1 MNNHPILSI
10 IIPLYNCEKYI
21 KQCLD
26 TIFRQEMNESEFEV
40 IVIDDGSKDSGYLLA
55 SEYAKRHQNILV
67 IKQENQGVACA
78 RNNAL
83 EKATG
88 DYVTFVDADD
98 MLVSGSLSTLI
109 KIAVENKADIVK
121 AAHKE
126 VPEDAVCE
134 DFSSSHDNCSIQ
146 VMTGE
151 EAIVNV
157 TRMKEGYCWG
167 YLISRKLIT
176 DNRLSFPPKVAFM
189 EDWAF
194 ITQAILK
201 SRTFVNADVLLYLY
215 RRNSSSCMANVT
227 TEKMLLGCKAIDI
240 VANLA
245 KDTSGDVK
253 KKLSDNVCVNIN
265 IVLWFT
271 IHYRSIYNRKKE
283 IIKALLQLLHQV
295 DRTYIPGSLKLFRLF
310 PSMYIIVRNLLAS
323 RKYR

>member
-40 IVIDDGSKDSGYLLA
+40 IVIDDGSKDSGYSLA
-55 SEYAKRHQNILV
+55 SEYAKRYQNIIV
-67 IKQENQGVACA
+67 MKQENQGVACA

-98 MLVSGSLSTLI
+98 MLVFGSLGKLI
-109 KIAVENKADIVK
+109 KIAVDNKADIVK

-126 VPEDAVCE
+126 VSEDAVYE
-134 DFSSSHDNCSIQ
+134 DFSISHDNCSIH

-176 DNRLSFPPKVAFM
+176 DNNLKFPPKVAFM

-215 RRNSSSCMANVT
+215 RRNSLSCMANVT
-227 TEKMLLGCKAIDI
+227 TEKMLLGCQAIGI

-245 KDTSGDVK
+245 KDTYGDVK

-271 IHYRSIYNRKKE
+271 IHYRSIFNRKKE
-283 IIKALLQLLHQV
+283 IIKALLQLMQIV
-295 DRTYIPGSLKLFRLF
+295 DRTYIPRSLRLFRLC
-310 PSMYIIVRNLLAS
+310 PRMYIIVRNLLAS
-323 RKYR
+323 RKY

>member
-21 KQCLD
+21 KQCLNS
-26 TIFRQEMNESEFEV
+26 ILAQGFEMADFEV
-40 IVIDDGSKDSGYLLA
+40 IIVDDGSKDNSYTIV
-55 SEYAKRHQNILV
+55 SEYAKNHDNIHV
-67 IKQENQGVACA
+67 VKQENQGVACA
-78 RNNAL
+78 RNNAI
-83 EKATG
+83 EKAKG
-88 DYVTFVDADD
+88 DYITFVDADD
-98 MLVSGSLSTLI
+98 MLVSGSLKSLL
-109 KIAVENKADIVK
+109 KIAIENKADMVK
-121 AAHKE
+121 SAHKE
-126 VPEDAVCE
+126 VAEDASYK
-134 DFSSSHDNCSIQ
+134 DFSNSNDDNSIQ

-167 YLISRKLIT
+167 YLISRQLIT
-176 DNRLSFPPKVAFM
+176 ENRLSFPPKVAFM

-215 RRNSSSCMANVT
+215 RRNSASCMANVT
-227 TEKMLLGCKAIDI
+227 TEKMLLGCQAIEI

-245 KDTSGDVK
+245 KGTSGAVK

-271 IHYRSIYNRKKE
+271 IHYRSIFNRKKE
-283 IIKALLQLLHQV
+283 IIKVLLQLLQLV
-295 DRTYIPGSLKLFRLF
+295 DKSYIQGSLKIFRLF
-310 PSMYIIVRNLLAS
+310 PRMYIIVRNLLAS
-323 RKYR
+323 RKY

>member
-26 TIFRQEMNESEFEV
+26 TIFRQEMNESDFEV
-40 IVIDDGSKDSGYLLA
+40 IVIDDGSKDSGYSLA
-55 SEYAKRHQNILV
+55 SEYAKRYQNIIV

-98 MLVSGSLSTLI
+98 MLVSGGLGKLI
-109 KIAVENKADIVK
+109 KIAVDNKADIVK

-134 DFSSSHDNCSIQ
+134 DFSSSHDNSSIQ
-146 VMTGE
+146 IMTGE

-227 TEKMLLGCKAIDI
+227 TEKMLLGCQAIDI

-245 KDTSGDVK
+245 KDTSGDVR

-271 IHYRSIYNRKKE
+271 IHYRSIFNRKKE
-283 IIKALLQLLHQV
+283 IIKALLQLLQQV
-295 DRTYIPGSLKLFRLF
+295 DRTYIPESLKLFRLF

-323 RKYR
+323 RKY

>member
-26 TIFRQEMNESEFEV
+26 TIFRQEMNESDFEV
-40 IVIDDGSKDSGYLLA
+40 IVIDDGSKDSGYSLA
-55 SEYAKRHQNILV
+55 SEYAKRQQNILV

-121 AAHKE
+121 AAYKE

-134 DFSSSHDNCSIQ
+134 DFSSSHDNGSIH

-176 DNRLSFPPKVAFM
+176 DNNLKFPPKVAFM

-245 KDTSGDVK
+245 KDTSGVVK

-271 IHYRSIYNRKKE
+271 IHYRSIFNRKKE
-283 IIKALLQLLHQV
+283 IIKALLQLLQQV
-295 DRTYIPGSLKLFRLF
+295 DRTYIPESLKLFRLF

-323 RKYR
+323 RKY

>member
-26 TIFRQEMNESEFEV
+26 TIFRQEMNEADFEV
-40 IVIDDGSKDSGYLLA
+40 IVIDDGSKDSGYSLA
-55 SEYAKRHQNILV
+55 FEYAKRHQNILV
-67 IKQENQGVACA
+67 MKQENLGVACA

-98 MLVSGSLSTLI
+98 MLVSGSLRTLL
-109 KIAVENKADIVK
+109 KIAVDNKADIVK

-134 DFSSSHDNCSIQ
+134 DFSSSHDNSSIQ
-146 VMTGE
+146 IMTGE

-194 ITQAILK
+194 ITQTILK

-227 TEKMLLGCKAIDI
+227 IEKMLLGCQAIDI

-245 KDTSGDVK
+245 KDTSGDVR

-283 IIKALLQLLHQV
+283 IIKALLQLLQQV
-295 DRTYIPGSLKLFRLF
+295 DRAYIPRSLKVFRLF
-310 PSMYIIVRNLLAS
+310 PSMYIIVINLLAS
-323 RKYR
+323 RKY

>member
-10 IIPLYNCEKYI
+10 IIPLYNSEKYI

-40 IVIDDGSKDSGYLLA
+40 IVIDDGSKDSGYSLA
-55 SEYAKRHQNILV
+55 SEYAKRHQNVLV
-67 IKQENQGVACA
+67 VKQENQGVACA

-88 DYVTFVDADD
+88 DYITFVDADD
-98 MLVSGSLSTLI
+98 MLISGSLRALL

-134 DFSSSHDNCSIQ
+134 DFSSSHDNSSIQ
-146 VMTGE
+146 IMTGE

-227 TEKMLLGCKAIDI
+227 TEKMLLGCQAIDI

-245 KDTSGDVK
+245 KDTYGDVK

-271 IHYRSIYNRKKE
+271 IHYRSIFNRKKE
-283 IIKALLQLLHQV
+283 IIKALLQLLQQM
-295 DRTYIPGSLKLFRLF
+295 DRAYIPESLKLFRLF

-323 RKYR
+323 RKY

>member
-26 TIFRQEMNESEFEV
+26 TIFRQEMNESDFEV
-40 IVIDDGSKDSGYLLA
+40 IVIDDGSKDSSYSLA

-67 IKQENQGVACA
+67 VKQENQGVACA

-98 MLVSGSLSTLI
+98 MLVFGSLSTLI

-176 DNRLSFPPKVAFM
+176 DNRLLFPPKVAFM

-245 KDTSGDVK
+245 KDTSGVVK

-295 DRTYIPGSLKLFRLF
+295 DRTYIPGSLKVFRLF

-323 RKYR
+323 RKY

>member
-26 TIFRQEMNESEFEV
+26 TIFRQEMNESDFEV
-40 IVIDDGSKDSGYLLA
+40 IVIDDGSKDSGYSLA
-55 SEYAKRHQNILV
+55 SEYAKRQQNILV

-88 DYVTFVDADD
+88 DYITFVDADD
-98 MLVSGSLSTLI
+98 MLVFGSLSTLI

-176 DNRLSFPPKVAFM
+176 DNRLLFPPKVAFM

-194 ITQAILK
+194 ITQAILI

-227 TEKMLLGCKAIDI
+227 TEKMLLGCQAIGI

-253 KKLSDNVCVNIN
+253 KKLSVNVCVNIN

-295 DRTYIPGSLKLFRLF
+295 DRTYISGSLKVFRLF
-310 PSMYIIVRNLLAS
+310 PSMYIIIRNLLAS
-323 RKYR
+323 MKY

>member
-1 MNNHPILSI
+1 
-10 IIPLYNCEKYI
+10 
-21 KQCLD
+21 
-26 TIFRQEMNESEFEV
+26 MNESEFEV
-40 IVIDDGSKDSGYLLA
+40 IVIDDGSKDSGYSLA
-55 SEYAKRHQNILV
+55 SEYAKRQQNILV

-227 TEKMLLGCKAIDI
+227 TEKMLLGCQAIDI

-245 KDTSGDVK
+245 KDTSGDVR

-271 IHYRSIYNRKKE
+271 IHYRSIFNRKKE
-283 IIKALLQLLHQV
+283 IIKALLQLLQQV
-295 DRTYIPGSLKLFRLF
+295 DRTYIPESLKLFRLF

-323 RKYR
+323 RKY

>member
-26 TIFRQEMNESEFEV
+26 TIFRQEMNESDFEV
-40 IVIDDGSKDSGYLLA
+40 IVIDDGSKDSGYSLA

-134 DFSSSHDNCSIQ
+134 DFSSSHDNSSIQ
-146 VMTGE
+146 IMTGE

-227 TEKMLLGCKAIDI
+227 TEKMLLGCQAIDI

-245 KDTSGDVK
+245 KDTSGDVR

-271 IHYRSIYNRKKE
+271 IHYRSIFNRKKE
-283 IIKALLQLLHQV
+283 IIKALLQLLQQV
-295 DRTYIPGSLKLFRLF
+295 DRTYIPESLKLFRLF

-323 RKYR
+323 RKY

>member
-40 IVIDDGSKDSGYLLA
+40 IVIDDGSKDNGYSLA

-67 IKQENQGVACA
+67 IKQGNQGVACA
-78 RNNAL
+78 RNNAM

-109 KIAVENKADIVK
+109 KIAVDNKADIVK

-134 DFSSSHDNCSIQ
+134 DFSSNHDNSSIQ

-245 KDTSGDVK
+245 KDTSGDVR

-271 IHYRSIYNRKKE
+271 IHYRSIFNRKKE
-283 IIKALLQLLHQV
+283 IIRVLLQLLQTV
-295 DRTYIPGSLKLFRLF
+295 DRAYIPESLKLFRLF

-323 RKYR
+323 RKY

>member
-26 TIFRQEMNESEFEV
+26 TIFRQEMNESDFEV
-40 IVIDDGSKDSGYLLA
+40 IVIDDGSKDSGYSLA
-55 SEYAKRHQNILV
+55 SEYAKRQQNILV

-134 DFSSSHDNCSIQ
+134 DFSSSHDNCSTQ

-151 EAIVNV
+151 GAIVNV

-227 TEKMLLGCKAIDI
+227 TEKMLLGCQAIDI
-240 VANLA
+240 VANLT
-245 KDTSGDVK
+245 KDTSGDVR

-271 IHYRSIYNRKKE
+271 IHYRSIFNRKKE
-283 IIKALLQLLHQV
+283 IIKALLQLMQIV
-295 DRTYIPGSLKLFRLF
+295 DRTYIPRSLRLFRLC
-310 PSMYIIVRNLLAS
+310 PRMYIIVRNILAS
-323 RKYR
+323 RKY

>member
-26 TIFRQEMNESEFEV
+26 TIFRQEMNESDFEV
-40 IVIDDGSKDSGYLLA
+40 IVIDDGSKDSGYSLA
-55 SEYAKRHQNILV
+55 SEYAKRYQNVIV

-88 DYVTFVDADD
+88 DYITFVDADD
-98 MLVSGSLSTLI
+98 MLVFGSLSTLI
-109 KIAVENKADIVK
+109 KIAVDNKADIVK

-134 DFSSSHDNCSIQ
+134 DFSSSHDNSSIQ
-146 VMTGE
+146 IMTGE

-227 TEKMLLGCKAIDI
+227 TEKMLLGCQAVDI

-245 KDTSGDVK
+245 KNTSGDVR

-271 IHYRSIYNRKKE
+271 IHYRSIFNRKKE

-295 DRTYIPGSLKLFRLF
+295 DRTYIPESLKLFRLF

-323 RKYR
+323 RKY

>member
-40 IVIDDGSKDSGYLLA
+40 IVIDDGSKDSGYSLA
-55 SEYAKRHQNILV
+55 SEYANRHQNILV

-98 MLVSGSLSTLI
+98 MLVSGSLRTLL

-134 DFSSSHDNCSIQ
+134 DFSSSHDNSSIQ
-146 VMTGE
+146 IMTGE

-227 TEKMLLGCKAIDI
+227 TEKMLLGCQAIDI

-245 KDTSGDVK
+245 KDTSGDVR

-271 IHYRSIYNRKKE
+271 IHYRSIFNRKKE
-283 IIKALLQLLHQV
+283 IIKALLQLLQQV
-295 DRTYIPGSLKLFRLF
+295 DRTYIPESLKLFRLF

-323 RKYR
+323 RKY

>member
-245 KDTSGDVK
+245 KDTSGDVR

-271 IHYRSIYNRKKE
+271 IHYRSIFNRKKE
-283 IIKALLQLLHQV
+283 IIKALLQLLQQV
-295 DRTYIPGSLKLFRLF
+295 DRTYIPESLKLFRLF

-323 RKYR
+323 RKY

>member
-26 TIFRQEMNESEFEV
+26 TIFRQEMNESDFEV
-40 IVIDDGSKDSGYLLA
+40 IVIDDGSKDSGYSLA

-67 IKQENQGVACA
+67 VKQENQGVACA

-88 DYVTFVDADD
+88 DYITFVDADD
-98 MLVSGSLSTLI
+98 MLVFGSLSTLI

-134 DFSSSHDNCSIQ
+134 DFSSSHDNGSIH

-176 DNRLSFPPKVAFM
+176 DNRLLFPPKVAFM

-227 TEKMLLGCKAIDI
+227 TEKMLLGCQAIDI
-240 VANLA
+240 IANLA
-245 KDTSGDVK
+245 KDTSGDVR

-271 IHYRSIYNRKKE
+271 IHYRSIFRRKKE
-283 IIKALLQLLHQV
+283 IIKALLQLLQMV
-295 DRTYIPGSLKLFRLF
+295 DKSYIPRSLRLFRLC
-310 PSMYIIVRNLLAS
+310 PWMYIIVRNLLAS
-323 RKYR
+323 RKY

>member
-26 TIFRQEMNESEFEV
+26 TIFRQEMNESDFEV
-40 IVIDDGSKDSGYLLA
+40 IVIDDGSKDSGYSLA

-67 IKQENQGVACA
+67 IKQGNQGVACA
-78 RNNAL
+78 RNNAM

-98 MLVSGSLSTLI
+98 MLVSGSLMALL
-109 KIAVENKADIVK
+109 KITVENKADIVK

-134 DFSSSHDNCSIQ
+134 DFSSNHDNSSIQ

-227 TEKMLLGCKAIDI
+227 TEKMLLGCQAIDI

-245 KDTSGDVK
+245 KDTSGDVR

-271 IHYRSIYNRKKE
+271 IHYRSIFNRKKE
-283 IIKALLQLLHQV
+283 IIKALLQLLQQV
-295 DRTYIPGSLKLFRLF
+295 DRTYIPESLKLFRLF

-323 RKYR
+323 RKY

>member
-1 MNNHPILSI
+1 MNNHLVLSI

-26 TIFRQEMNESEFEV
+26 TIFRQEMNESDFEV
-40 IVIDDGSKDSGYLLA
+40 IVIDDGSKDSSYSLA
-55 SEYAKRHQNILV
+55 SEYAKRHQNIFV
-67 IKQENQGVACA
+67 VKQENQGVACA

-134 DFSSSHDNCSIQ
+134 DFSSSHDNCSTQ

-176 DNRLSFPPKVAFM
+176 DNNLKFPPKVAFM

-227 TEKMLLGCKAIDI
+227 TEKMLLGCNAIDI
-240 VANLA
+240 VANLV
-245 KDTSGDVK
+245 KDTSGDVR

-271 IHYRSIYNRKKE
+271 IHYRCIFIRKKE
-283 IIKALLQLLHQV
+283 IIRVLLQLLQTV
-295 DRTYIPGSLKLFRLF
+295 DRTYIPGSLKVFRLF

-323 RKYR
+323 RKY

>member
-26 TIFRQEMNESEFEV
+26 TIFRQKMNKSEFEV
-40 IVIDDGSKDSGYLLA
+40 IVIDDGSKDSGYSLA
-55 SEYAKRHQNILV
+55 SEYAKRYQNIFV

-98 MLVSGSLSTLI
+98 MLVTGSLKSLLN
-109 KIAVENKADIVK
+109 IAVENKADIVK

-227 TEKMLLGCKAIDI
+227 TEKMLLGCQAIDI
-240 VANLA
+240 VANLT

-271 IHYRSIYNRKKE
+271 IHYRSIFNRKKE
-283 IIKALLQLLHQV
+283 IIRVLLQLLQIV
-295 DRTYIPGSLKLFRLF
+295 DRAYIPGSLKLFRLF

-323 RKYR
+323 RKY

>member
-40 IVIDDGSKDSGYLLA
+40 IVIDDGSKDSGYSLA
-55 SEYAKRHQNILV
+55 SEYAKRYQNIFV

-88 DYVTFVDADD
+88 DYITFVDADD
-98 MLVSGSLSTLI
+98 MLVSGSLRTLL

-134 DFSSSHDNCSIQ
+134 DFSSSHDNSSIQ

-227 TEKMLLGCKAIDI
+227 TEKMLLGCQAIDI

-271 IHYRSIYNRKKE
+271 IHYRSIFNRKKD
-283 IIKALLQLLHQV
+283 IIKSLLQLLHQV
-295 DRTYIPGSLKLFRLF
+295 DRTYIPGSLKVFRLF

-323 RKYR
+323 RKY

>member
-21 KQCLD
+21 AQCLD

-40 IVIDDGSKDSGYLLA
+40 IVIDDGSKDSGYSLA

-227 TEKMLLGCKAIDI
+227 TEKMLLGCQAIDI

-245 KDTSGDVK
+245 KDTSGDVR

-271 IHYRSIYNRKKE
+271 IHYRSIFNRKKE
-283 IIKALLQLLHQV
+283 IIKALLQLLQQV
-295 DRTYIPGSLKLFRLF
+295 DRTYIPESLKLFRLF

-323 RKYR
+323 RKY

>member
-10 IIPLYNCEKYI
+10 IIPLYNCEKFI

-26 TIFRQEMNESEFEV
+26 TIFRQEMNESDFEV
-40 IVIDDGSKDSGYLLA
+40 IVIDDGSKDSGYSLA
-55 SEYAKRHQNILV
+55 SEYAKRHQNVLV
-67 IKQENQGVACA
+67 VKQENQGVACA

-88 DYVTFVDADD
+88 DYITFVDADD
-98 MLVSGSLSTLI
+98 MLVFGSLSTLI

-121 AAHKE
+121 AAYKE

-134 DFSSSHDNCSIQ
+134 DFSSSHDNSSIQ
-146 VMTGE
+146 IMTGE

-227 TEKMLLGCKAIDI
+227 TEKMLLGCQAIDI

-245 KDTSGDVK
+245 KDTSGDVR

-271 IHYRSIYNRKKE
+271 IHYRSIFNRKKE
-283 IIKALLQLLHQV
+283 IIKALLQLLQQV
-295 DRTYIPGSLKLFRLF
+295 DRTYIPESLKLFRLF

-323 RKYR
+323 RKY

>member
-40 IVIDDGSKDSGYLLA
+40 IVIDDGSKDSGYSLA
-55 SEYAKRHQNILV
+55 SEYANRHQNILV
-67 IKQENQGVACA
+67 MKQENQGVACA

-88 DYVTFVDADD
+88 DYITFVDADD
-98 MLVSGSLSTLI
+98 MLVSGSLGKLI

-176 DNRLSFPPKVAFM
+176 DNRLLFPPKVAFM

-245 KDTSGDVK
+245 KDTSGVVK

-283 IIKALLQLLHQV
+283 IIKALLQLLQQV
-295 DRTYIPGSLKLFRLF
+295 DRTYIPESLKLFRLF

-323 RKYR
+323 RKY

>member
-40 IVIDDGSKDSGYLLA
+40 IVIDDGSKDSGYSLA
-55 SEYAKRHQNILV
+55 FEYAKRHQNILV
-67 IKQENQGVACA
+67 VKQENQGVACA

-98 MLVSGSLSTLI
+98 MLVFGSLSTLI

-176 DNRLSFPPKVAFM
+176 DNRLLFPPKVAFM

-227 TEKMLLGCKAIDI
+227 TEKMLLGCQAIDI

-245 KDTSGDVK
+245 KDTSGDVR

-271 IHYRSIYNRKKE
+271 IHYRSIFNRKKE
-283 IIKALLQLLHQV
+283 IIKALLQLLQQV
-295 DRTYIPGSLKLFRLF
+295 DRTYIPESLKLFRLF

-323 RKYR
+323 RKY

>member
-40 IVIDDGSKDSGYLLA
+40 IVIDDGSKDNGYSLA
-55 SEYAKRHQNILV
+55 SEYAKRHQNIFV
-67 IKQENQGVACA
+67 VKQENQGVACA

-83 EKATG
+83 EKETG
-88 DYVTFVDADD
+88 DYDTFVDADD
-98 MLVSGSLSTLI
+98 MLVSGSLGKLI

-134 DFSSSHDNCSIQ
+134 DFSSSHDNSSIQ
-146 VMTGE
+146 IMTGE

-176 DNRLSFPPKVAFM
+176 DNRLLFPPKVAFM

-194 ITQAILK
+194 ITQGILK

-227 TEKMLLGCKAIDI
+227 TEKMLLGCQAIDI

-245 KDTSGDVK
+245 KDTSGDVR
-253 KKLSDNVCVNIN
+253 KKLSDNVCVHIN

-271 IHYRSIYNRKKE
+271 IHYRSIFNRKKE
-283 IIKALLQLLHQV
+283 IIKALLQLLQQV
-295 DRTYIPGSLKLFRLF
+295 DRTYIPESLKLFRLF

-323 RKYR
+323 RKY

>member
-26 TIFRQEMNESEFEV
+26 TIFRQEMNESDFEV
-40 IVIDDGSKDSGYLLA
+40 IVIDDGSKDSGYSLA
-55 SEYAKRHQNILV
+55 SEYAKRYQNIIV

-134 DFSSSHDNCSIQ
+134 DFSSSHDNSSIQ
-146 VMTGE
+146 IMTGE

-227 TEKMLLGCKAIDI
+227 TEKMLLGCQAIDI
-240 VANLA
+240 VTNLA

-271 IHYRSIYNRKKE
+271 IHYRSIFNRKKE
-283 IIKALLQLLHQV
+283 IIKSLLQLLHQV
-295 DRTYIPGSLKLFRLF
+295 DRTYIPGSLKVFRLF
-310 PSMYIIVRNLLAS
+310 PSMYIIIRNLLAS
-323 RKYR
+323 MKY

>member
-40 IVIDDGSKDSGYLLA
+40 IVIDDGSKDNGYLLA

-98 MLVSGSLSTLI
+98 MLVFGSLRALL
-109 KIAVENKADIVK
+109 KIAVDNKADIVK
-121 AAHKE
+121 SAHKE

-134 DFSSSHDNCSIQ
+134 DFSSSHDNSSIQ
-146 VMTGE
+146 IMTGE

-227 TEKMLLGCKAIDI
+227 TEKMLLGCQAIDI
-240 VANLA
+240 VANLT

-271 IHYRSIYNRKKE
+271 IHYRSIFNRKKE
-283 IIKALLQLLHQV
+283 IIRVLLQLLQIV
-295 DRTYIPGSLKLFRLF
+295 DRAYISGSLKVFRLF
-310 PSMYIIVRNLLAS
+310 PSMYIIIRNLLAS
-323 RKYR
+323 RKY

>member
-40 IVIDDGSKDSGYLLA
+40 IVIDDGSKDSGYSLA

-67 IKQENQGVACA
+67 VKQENQGVACA

-98 MLVSGSLSTLI
+98 MLVFGSLSTLI

-134 DFSSSHDNCSIQ
+134 DFSSSHDNSSIQ
-146 VMTGE
+146 IMTGE

-227 TEKMLLGCKAIDI
+227 TEKMLLGCQAIDI

-245 KDTSGDVK
+245 KDTSGDVR

-271 IHYRSIYNRKKE
+271 IHYRSIFNRKKE
-283 IIKALLQLLHQV
+283 IIKALLQLLQQV
-295 DRTYIPGSLKLFRLF
+295 DRTYIPESLKLFRLF

-323 RKYR
+323 RKY

>member
-26 TIFRQEMNESEFEV
+26 TIFRQEMNESDFEV
-40 IVIDDGSKDSGYLLA
+40 IVIDDGSKDSGYSFA
-55 SEYAKRHQNILV
+55 SEYAKRYQNILV

-98 MLVSGSLSTLI
+98 MLVSGSLGKLI
-109 KIAVENKADIVK
+109 KIAVDNKADIVK

-134 DFSSSHDNCSIQ
+134 DFSRSHDNSSIH

-240 VANLA
+240 VANIA
-245 KDTSGDVK
+245 KDTSGDVR

-271 IHYRSIYNRKKE
+271 IHYRSIFRRKKE
-283 IIKALLQLLHQV
+283 IIKALLQLLQMV
-295 DRTYIPGSLKLFRLF
+295 DKSYIPRSLRLFRLC
-310 PSMYIIVRNLLAS
+310 PRMYIIVRNLLAS
-323 RKYR
+323 RKY

>member
-26 TIFRQEMNESEFEV
+26 TIFRQEMNESDFEL
-40 IVIDDGSKDSGYLLA
+40 IVIDDGSKDSGCSLA

-78 RNNAL
+78 RNNGMS
-83 EKATG
+83 KAKG
-88 DYVTFVDADD
+88 DYVMFVDADD
-98 MLVSGSLSTLI
+98 MLVTGSLKPLLN
-109 KIAVENKADIVK
+109 IAVENKADIVK

-134 DFSSSHDNCSIQ
+134 DFSRSHDNSSIQ

-176 DNRLSFPPKVAFM
+176 GNRLSFPPKVAFM

-227 TEKMLLGCKAIDI
+227 TEKMLLGCQAIDI
-240 VANLA
+240 VANLT

-271 IHYRSIYNRKKE
+271 IHYRSIFNKKNE
-283 IIKALLQLLHQV
+283 IIKALLQLLQQV
-295 DRTYIPGSLKLFRLF
+295 NRTYIPGSLKLFRLF
-310 PSMYIIVRNLLAS
+310 PRIYIIVRNLLAS
-323 RKYR
+323 RKY

>member
-26 TIFRQEMNESEFEV
+26 TIFRQEMNESDFEV
-40 IVIDDGSKDSGYLLA
+40 IVIDDGSKDSGYSLA

-67 IKQENQGVACA
+67 MKQENQGVACA

-88 DYVTFVDADD
+88 DYITFVDADD
-98 MLVSGSLSTLI
+98 MLVFGSLSTLI
-109 KIAVENKADIVK
+109 KIAVDNKADIVK

-134 DFSSSHDNCSIQ
+134 DFSSSHDNSSIQ
-146 VMTGE
+146 IMTGE

-176 DNRLSFPPKVAFM
+176 DNNLKFPPKVAFM

-227 TEKMLLGCKAIDI
+227 TEKMLLGCQAIDI
-240 VANLA
+240 VANLT
-245 KDTSGDVK
+245 KDTSGDVR

-271 IHYRSIYNRKKE
+271 IHYRSIFNRKKE
-283 IIKALLQLLHQV
+283 IIKALLQLLQQV
-295 DRTYIPGSLKLFRLF
+295 DRTYIPESLKLFRLF

-323 RKYR
+323 RKY

>member
-26 TIFRQEMNESEFEV
+26 TIFRQEMNESDFEV

-67 IKQENQGVACA
+67 MKQENQGVACA

-88 DYVTFVDADD
+88 DYITFVDADD
-98 MLVSGSLSTLI
+98 MLVSGSLGKLI
-109 KIAVENKADIVK
+109 KIAVDNKADIVK

-134 DFSSSHDNCSIQ
+134 DFSSSHDNSSIQ

-157 TRMKEGYCWG
+157 TLMKEGYCWG

-227 TEKMLLGCKAIDI
+227 TEKMLLGCQAIDI

-245 KDTSGDVK
+245 KDTSGDVR

-271 IHYRSIYNRKKE
+271 IHYRSIFNRKKE
-283 IIKALLQLLHQV
+283 IIKALLQLLQQV
-295 DRTYIPGSLKLFRLF
+295 DRTYIPGNLKLFRLC
-310 PSMYIIVRNLLAS
+310 PRMYIIVRNLLAS
-323 RKYR
+323 RKY

>member
-40 IVIDDGSKDSGYLLA
+40 IVIDDGSKDSGYSLA
-55 SEYAKRHQNILV
+55 SEYAKRYQNIIV

-98 MLVSGSLSTLI
+98 MLVFGSLGKLI
-109 KIAVENKADIVK
+109 KIAVDNKADIVK

-126 VPEDAVCE
+126 VSEDAVYE
-134 DFSSSHDNCSIQ
+134 DFSISHDNCSMH

-176 DNRLSFPPKVAFM
+176 DNNLKFPPKVAFM

-201 SRTFVNADVLLYLY
+201 SRTFINADVLLYLY
-215 RRNSSSCMANVT
+215 RRNSLSCMANVT
-227 TEKMLLGCKAIDI
+227 TEKMLLGCQAIGI

-245 KDTSGDVK
+245 KDTYGDVK

-271 IHYRSIYNRKKE
+271 IHYRSIFNRKKE
-283 IIKALLQLLHQV
+283 IIKALLQLMQIV
-295 DRTYIPGSLKLFRLF
+295 DRTYIPRSLRLFRLC
-310 PSMYIIVRNLLAS
+310 PRMYIIVRNLLAS
-323 RKYR
+323 RKY

>member
-40 IVIDDGSKDSGYLLA
+40 IVIDDGSKDSGYSLA
-55 SEYAKRHQNILV
+55 SEYAKRYQNIIV
-67 IKQENQGVACA
+67 MKQENQGVACA

-98 MLVSGSLSTLI
+98 MLVFGSLGKLI
-109 KIAVENKADIVK
+109 KIAVDNKADIVK

-134 DFSSSHDNCSIQ
+134 DFSSSHDNSSIQ
-146 VMTGE
+146 IMTGE

-194 ITQAILK
+194 ITQSILK

-253 KKLSDNVCVNIN
+253 KKLSVNVCVNIN

-271 IHYRSIYNRKKE
+271 IHYRSIFNRKKE
-283 IIKALLQLLHQV
+283 IIKALLQLMQIV
-295 DRTYIPGSLKLFRLF
+295 DRTYIPRSLRLFRLC
-310 PSMYIIVRNLLAS
+310 PRMYIIVRNLLAS
-323 RKYR
+323 RKY

>member
-40 IVIDDGSKDSGYLLA
+40 IVIDDGSKDSGYSLA
-55 SEYAKRHQNILV
+55 SEYAKRHQNIFV
-67 IKQENQGVACA
+67 VKQENQGVACA

-98 MLVSGSLSTLI
+98 MLVSGSLGKLI
-109 KIAVENKADIVK
+109 KIAVDNKADIVK

-134 DFSSSHDNCSIQ
+134 DFSSSHDNSSIQ
-146 VMTGE
+146 IMTGE

-176 DNRLSFPPKVAFM
+176 DNRLLFPPKVAFM

-227 TEKMLLGCKAIDI
+227 TEKMLLGCQAIDI

-245 KDTSGDVK
+245 KDTSGDVR

-271 IHYRSIYNRKKE
+271 IHYRSIFNRKKE
-283 IIKALLQLLHQV
+283 IIKALLQLLQQM
-295 DRTYIPGSLKLFRLF
+295 DRTYIPESLKLFRLF
-310 PSMYIIVRNLLAS
+310 PSMYIIIRNLLAS
-323 RKYR
+323 RKY

>member
-1 MNNHPILSI
+1 MNNHPFLSI

-26 TIFRQEMNESEFEV
+26 TIFRQEMNESDFEV
-40 IVIDDGSKDSGYLLA
+40 IVIDDGSKDSGYSLA
-55 SEYAKRHQNILV
+55 SEYAKRYQNIFV

-134 DFSSSHDNCSIQ
+134 DFSSSHDNSSIQ
-146 VMTGE
+146 IMTGE

-227 TEKMLLGCKAIDI
+227 TEKMLLGCQAIDI

-245 KDTSGDVK
+245 KDTSGDVR

-271 IHYRSIYNRKKE
+271 IHYRSIFNRKKE
-283 IIKALLQLLHQV
+283 IIKALLQLLQQV
-295 DRTYIPGSLKLFRLF
+295 DRTYIPESLKLFRLF

-323 RKYR
+323 RKY

>member
-26 TIFRQEMNESEFEV
+26 TIFRQEMNESDFEV
-40 IVIDDGSKDSGYLLA
+40 IVIDDGSKDNGFSLA

-121 AAHKE
+121 AAYKE

-134 DFSSSHDNCSIQ
+134 DFSSNHDNSSIQ

-176 DNRLSFPPKVAFM
+176 DNNLKFPPKVAFM

-227 TEKMLLGCKAIDI
+227 TEKMLLGCQAIDI

-245 KDTSGDVK
+245 KDTSGDVR

-271 IHYRSIYNRKKE
+271 IHYRSIFNRKKE
-283 IIKALLQLLHQV
+283 IIKALLQLLQQV
-295 DRTYIPGSLKLFRLF
+295 DRTYIPESLKLFRLF

-323 RKYR
+323 RKY